1 MNGVGPAENAKRESS
16 LADIAKPFKKIGQ
29 HIFERFMKHD
39 QYSHTDMLDDNILR
53 KTLDRYLEIFN
64 IF

>member
-1 MNGVGPAENAKRESS
+1 MGPAENAKRESS
-16 LADIAKPFKKIGQ
+16 VADMAKPFKKIGQ
-29 HIFERFMKHD
+29 HIFEGFMKYD
-39 QYSHTDMLDDNILR
+39 QYSHTGIFDDNILG

>member
-1 MNGVGPAENAKRESS
+1 MGPAENAKRESS
-16 LADIAKPFKKIGQ
+16 VADMAKPFKKIGQ
-29 HIFERFMKHD
+29 HIFEGFMKHD
-39 QYSHTDMLDDNILR
+39 QYSHTGIFDDNILG